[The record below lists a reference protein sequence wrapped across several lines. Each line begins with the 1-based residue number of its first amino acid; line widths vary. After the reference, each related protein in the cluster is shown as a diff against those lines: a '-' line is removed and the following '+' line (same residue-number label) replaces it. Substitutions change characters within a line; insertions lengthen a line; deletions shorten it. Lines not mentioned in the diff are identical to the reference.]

1 VRDLDFVG
9 KVAIEPESFTY
20 EDKDTPIEYVVYG
33 RRYVGI
39 IQRPMGRRH
48 WAIVNQQGKEEKI
61 NKYQLSFQWPKAPV
75 PLSHEQVRAMENEA
89 RQLAAKFDEQVVEK
103 IWKDL
108 VQQGVKLTSGHKIA
122 PIIFPNEEIDSFKAY
137 VAHSLLAS
145 HPLYFFTGSRGTFE
159 VKSEE
164 ELASIRVIEEGMKS
178 QKLARKAFVEKLR
191 MRLNILDGKISEQK
205 IEFNKE
211 TDPDFMTELKSY
223 ALKTSWEVVDP
234 TISKDFLEPLGFG
247 ARPLD
252 AFHLLSKLGIW
263 HPLENP
269 HVLRFIAFPL
279 AYPEDAIQTANNI
292 IDDPYPD
299 PDKNIRRDLTTM
311 PVFAIDNN
319 LAHTDVDDAISLF
332 TDDVGDDWLYIHVSD
347 PTRYIQ
353 MGDPL
358 DKLARLRC
366 SSIFLPDRTF
376 HMLPGS
382 LSEELLSIL
391 PGKQSSVL
399 TFSIKLSPDG
409 SVERYFVTPSLVEN
423 VHRLTYEELD
433 NILFNKPINGERLKS
448 VKANYLNVLKK
459 FEDMA
464 RRRRLLRSER
474 GAVFSNIPRPDI
486 KIDHEKGDAKINYR
500 ISHDFTKNSR
510 GIITEFMLLAGE
522 VAADFLFHSKVPG
535 LFRTQPRLSKSTQ
548 KNTSGL
554 MQEDIDESKELMKRP
569 MVIVEQMENSKGLGP
584 MTVTAK
590 RSIHQ
595 GLGLS
600 GYCQVTSPLRRYGD
614 LINHYQ
620 IKSVLRKELAPVT
633 EFDMI
638 QLIPG
643 ISNRLADI
651 QNLQRLSER
660 FWVLQCIDEQVKTSP
675 KLPFKAFVME
685 GGDAKSEINVM
696 LLNFGLQVKMM
707 TKRPHKKSETIEVI
721 VKTVE
726 PFYDVLVLEDQG
738 RWNVVNKSQ

>member
-1 VRDLDFVG
+1 
-9 KVAIEPESFTY
+9 
-20 EDKDTPIEYVVYG
+20 
-33 RRYVGI
+33 
-39 IQRPMGRRH
+39 M
-48 WAIVNQQGKEEKI
+48 
-61 NKYQLSFQWPKAPV
+61 
-75 PLSHEQVRAMENEA
+75 
-89 RQLAAKFDEQVVEK
+89 
-103 IWKDL
+103 
-108 VQQGVKLTSGHKIA
+108 
-122 PIIFPNEEIDSFKAY
+122 
-137 VAHSLLAS
+137 LAS

-164 ELASIRVIEEGMKS
+164 ELASIRVIEEGMKH
-178 QKLARKAFVEKLR
+178 QKIARKAFVEKLKT
-191 MRLNILDGKISEQK
+191 RLDIIDGKIPEQK
-205 IEFNKE
+205 IEFNKD

-223 ALKTSWEVVDP
+223 ALKTSWEVIDP

-252 AFHLLSKLGIW
+252 AFELLSKLGIW
-263 HPLENP
+263 NPLENP
-269 HVLRFIAFPL
+269 HVLRFTAFPL
-279 AYPEDAIQTANNI
+279 AYPAEAVQVARSI
-292 IDDPYPD
+292 INDPYPGNYTIEPTKSLKKSNRYAD
-299 PDKNIRRDLTTM
+299 PDKSIRRDLTKM

-319 LAHTDVDDAISLF
+319 LSHMDVDDAISLF
-332 TDDVGDDWLYIHVSD
+332 TDDVGDEWLYIHVSD

-376 HMLPGS
+376 HMLPES

-423 VHRLTYEELD
+423 VHRLTYDELD
-433 NILFNKPINGERLKS
+433 SVLFNKPVNGERLKS

-474 GAVFSNIPRPDI
+474 GAVFSNVPRPDI
-486 KIDHEKGDAKINYR
+486 KIDLEKGDAKINYR
-500 ISHDFTKNSR
+500 ISPDFTKNSR

-522 VAADFLFHSKVPG
+522 VAADFLFHSKVPA

-548 KNTSGL
+548 KNAGSL
-554 MQEDIDESKELMKRP
+554 MQEDIDESKELIKRP
-569 MVIVEQMENSKGLGP
+569 MVIVEQMDNSKGLGP

-614 LINHYQ
+614 LVNHHQ
-620 IKSVLRKELAPVT
+620 IKSILRKEVAPVT

-643 ISNRLADI
+643 ISNRLTDI

-660 FWVLQCIDEQVKTSP
+660 FWVLQCIAEQVKTSP

-685 GGDAKSEINVM
+685 SGDAKSEINVM

-707 TKRPHKKSETIEVI
+707 TKRPHKRSETIEVI

-738 RWNVVNKSQ
+738 RWNAVNKS